1 MWQADAELEEAIGG
15 LMGLEVRGSGEGDAR
30 RATVENN
37 LFSPPDAAPSVDA
50 PVRQWYTPH

>member
-50 PVRQWYTPH
+50 PVRQ